1 MAVVATSVTARRDD
15 VTHLVVAPCPTGSS
29 SSSGSGSGSGS
40 CAAAGLQASM
50 RSIKYLRAI
59 SSGNWIVTPAWVSA
73 CLTRNSLVPEDQ
85 YEVAGDR

>member
-1 MAVVATSVTARRDD
+1 MAVAAAFYIMRRDD

-29 SSSGSGSGSGS
+29 SSGSGS

-59 SSGNWIVTPAWVSA
+59 SSGNWVVTPAWVSS